1 MEREKIGG
9 EFGKFGGYSGDLEK
23 IRKMIMLV
31 ENRGGEAVT
40 IGFFGDHSV
49 YRGISATGST
59 FNLHILK
66 ESFKFV

>member
-1 MEREKIGG
+1 
-9 EFGKFGGYSGDLEK
+9 
-23 IRKMIMLV
+23 MIMLV
-31 ENRGGEAVT
+31 GYENRGGEAVT
-40 IGFFGDHSV
+40 FGFFWDHSV

>member
-1 MEREKIGG
+1 MG
-9 EFGKFGGYSGDLEK
+9 ENSGNSGDILE
-23 IRKMIMLV
+23 IWRRYWKMIMLV
-31 ENRGGEAVT
+31 GYENRGGEAVT